1 MNSLAKLVVGTGL
14 ILAASI
20 LPAMAADVDVQMLN
34 KGADGTAMV
43 FEPNLVRINVG
54 DTVSFLATDKGHDV
68 QSIDGMIPAGAT
80 AFKGEINQPFTET
93 FTVPG
98 VYAVRCLPHY
108 VLGMVGVVVVGDDLS
123 NLDALKA
130 AHNPKLAQDRFDKI
144 FAELKK

>member
-1 MNSLAKLVVGTGL
+1 MHSLFKLILGASLVVATGA
-14 ILAASI
+14 IPAA
-20 LPAMAADVDVQMLN
+20 AANVNVQLLN

-43 FEPNLVRINVG
+43 FEPSLVKIDVG
-54 DTVSFLATDKGHDV
+54 DSVTFQPVDKGHDV

-80 AFKGEINQPFTET
+80 SFKGEINQPFTET

-108 VLGMVGVVVVGDDLS
+108 ALGMVGVVVVGGDLS

-130 AHNPKLAQDRFDKI
+130 AHNPKLPQQRFDTI
-144 FAELKK
+144 FAELAK